1 MINRV
6 QHFGL
11 TVSNLDEALHFFG
24 DLLGLEAT
32 PVRETSG
39 ERPEIILGI
48 PGVSLRL
55 SVVKLPDGNNLEIIQ
70 YLAPK
75 GQKLDLKTCNPG
87 VPHISFVV
95 DDIQKMYDELSAK
108 GVTFANPPYWKGES
122 VAGAGWGVC
131 FLRGPDGISIE
142 LMQPPK

>member
-11 TVSNLDEALHFFG
+11 TVSNLDEALHFFC

-48 PGVSLRL
+48 PGASLRL
-55 SVVKLPDGNNLEIIQ
+55 SVVKLPDGNNLEVIQ

-75 GQKLDLKTCNPG
+75 GQKLDLRTCNPG

-95 DDIQKMYDELSAK
+95 DDIQKMYDELSAE
-108 GVTFANPPYWKGES
+108 GVTFVNPPYWKGES